1 MRRILLLSTIAL
13 LSSCRNSNK
22 SEMREHVSSALPF
35 DTVMGISGNRFRQWD
50 STQQF
55 MDSVGVKRELFYKD
69 GKLLL
74 ERDYE
79 KSGVLGIEKEYYA
92 NGKIRR
98 TSFFVQNKY
107 YGDTYVYDEN
117 GEVSYYLC
125 YDFSQR
131 IFRRKYYNGEN
142 RIVKN
147 EGPTLGQVRIRSMDA
162 TWKLGEDVVI
172 YFVRTLAPNERNDY
186 KMFLFDKEKVCSFPF
201 DVYKNTIVFN
211 PRELKIGSYKVMLTV
226 RNVDTVQN
234 AVKADTIAVD
244 FAIR

>member
-1 MRRILLLSTIAL
+1 
-13 LSSCRNSNK
+13 
-22 SEMREHVSSALPF
+22 VSSALPF

-172 YFVRTLAPNERNDY
+172 YFVRTLAPN
-186 KMFLFDKEKVCSFPF
+186 
-201 DVYKNTIVFN
+201 
-211 PRELKIGSYKVMLTV
+211 
-226 RNVDTVQN
+226 
-234 AVKADTIAVD
+234 
-244 FAIR
+244 